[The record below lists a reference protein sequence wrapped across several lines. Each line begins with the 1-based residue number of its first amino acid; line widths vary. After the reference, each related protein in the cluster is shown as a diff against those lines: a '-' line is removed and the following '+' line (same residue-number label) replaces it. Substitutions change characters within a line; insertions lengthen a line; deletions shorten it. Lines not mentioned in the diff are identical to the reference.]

1 MKKRM
6 RDVPTSHRV
15 SPSRSSPR
23 HKKEDEGERKV
34 LSETVIYR
42 PTLPSPKEILS
53 SSPLILATTARI
65 LEVIKKE
72 ETPSNLTPYI
82 NLPTV
87 EIATI
92 LKPDQQE
99 VVKSFQKS
107 INNQL
112 PIPSSPR
119 TTIHLS
125 SSSSSSSSTSIKP
138 LHFLSS
144 SSIKSLHAATRDIV
158 KNISELDKESQN
170 AYSAT
175 VSRLSHRAFQEH
187 ATFIDIDT
195 SPKKDNNDQDED
207 DDLSIIDLSCHN
219 SSIPSIVRKSS
230 HSLILSG
237 RRTED
242 DISEI
247 KKREKERDS
256 DIVTV
261 QVMKEKDKDKEIAEA
276 LFDTSTTISITSAT
290 QRSAI
295 ALERLSKDHLNI
307 ELITELQAAVE
318 DLNQALL
325 LNVV

>member
-6 RDVPTSHRV
+6 REVPPSHRV

-23 HKKEDEGERKV
+23 RKKEDAGEGKDN
-34 LSETVIYR
+34 SETEK
-42 PTLPSPKEILS
+42 PTLLSPKDILS
-53 SSPLILATTARI
+53 SSPFILAKTTRI
-65 LEVIKKE
+65 LEVTKKE
-72 ETPSNLTPYI
+72 ESPSKLTPYI
-82 NLPTV
+82 NLPKF

-92 LKPDQQE
+92 LKPDQKEIIKPLQKIQFE
-99 VVKSFQKS
+99 PVLSKKS

-119 TTIHLS
+119 TTSHL

-144 SSIKSLHAATRDIV
+144 SSIKSLHAATREVV

-195 SPKKDNNDQDED
+195 SPKKDDNDQDVD
-207 DDLSIIDLSCHN
+207 DDLSIIDLSYHN

-237 RRTED
+237 RRSD
-242 DISEI
+242 DDVSEVLH
-247 KKREKERDS
+247 E
-256 DIVTV
+256 
-261 QVMKEKDKDKEIAEA
+261 KEKDEKIAKALIDK
-276 LFDTSTTISITSAT
+276 STTTSLTSAT
-290 QRSAI
+290 QQSAI

-318 DLNQALL
+318 GLTQALL
-325 LNVV
+325 LNF